1 MHSLFIFSLLNS
13 LKNKQFCLF
22 FYIILY
28 LYNRCYKQKETIF
41 QVSFIHYQLLHQSVL
56 ANLIGFLI
64 YNHFFVIWC
73 SCGVVTKLQHP
84 QSLDFTSFYLSKLFI
99 VVNTSQ
105 YIFISPYLALFQ
117 GFQEF
122 PTSSSAPII
131 LHIKILFCCS
141 TRCTQ
146 G

>member
-1 MHSLFIFSLLNS
+1 MLILLYYF
-13 LKNKQFCLF
+13 LL
-22 FYIILY
+22 I
-28 LYNRCYKQKETIF
+28 YNPLSKAKETIF

-99 VVNTSQ
+99 VGNNNTSLIAGESVNSMQ
-105 YIFISPYLALFQ
+105 SLSRP
-117 GFQEF
+117 
-122 PTSSSAPII
+122 
-131 LHIKILFCCS
+131 
-141 TRCTQ
+141 
-146 G
+146 